1 MIRVDERCDRIRV
14 NRAFMSEDSGNE
26 SLRGVIALCI
36 TIFFIDAA
44 NASSIPLYPF
54 FARSLGA
61 SVSLIGA
68 LASSTGLTMVL
79 LSIPLGSLSD
89 RLGRKRIMQ
98 LGIACF
104 IVAPLL
110 YTFASEPLHLL
121 PARIVMGVAMG
132 STFSIG
138 FVYATEIAPKNRRG
152 LAQGLYLTSM
162 GTGFTVGPLIGGFAA
177 KAVGYSSAF
186 YITAGLAACGF
197 IALLFAPEKKMDF
210 TLPARSPFEGFR
222 GLIGNPR
229 LLSAGVAN
237 FFNSMIFNT
246 VMIFFPLYGIS
257 IGLDEPQVGM
267 GLTVRGLASTATRI
281 PAGMAMSRLG
291 ALKLMALGLGASA
304 IMILAIPAFDALVF
318 LSVILGLQ
326 GIFYGIYLTS
336 ANTFVTE
343 VAPEGMEGASMG
355 VFSTFSNVSGIV
367 SPIVLGLVAEAW
379 GIGATFRV
387 SFGLAVVGLVILSVF
402 SRMNA
407 RPRSP

>member
-1 MIRVDERCDRIRV
+1 
-14 NRAFMSEDSGNE
+14 MSEDSGNG

-61 SVSLIGA
+61 SVALIGA

-79 LSIPLGSLSD
+79 CSIPLGSLSD

-104 IVAPLL
+104 IMAPLI
-110 YTFASEPLHLL
+110 YTFASDPLHLL
-121 PARIVMGVAMG
+121 PARIIWGVAMG

-162 GTGFTVGPLIGGFAA
+162 GIGFTVGPLVGGFTA
-177 KAVGYSSAF
+177 KALGYSSAF
-186 YITAGLAACGF
+186 YVTAGLAACGF
-197 IALLFAPEKKMDF
+197 IALLFVPEKKIDF
-210 TLPARSPFEGFR
+210 AMPAHSPFAGFR
-222 GLIGNPR
+222 GIIGNPR

-267 GLTVRGLASTATRI
+267 GLTVRGLASTVTRI

-291 ALKLMALGLGASA
+291 ALKMMAFGLGASA
-304 IMILAIPAFDALVF
+304 MMILAIPVFDALVL

-367 SPIVLGLVAEAW
+367 SPIVLGVVAEAW
-379 GIGATFRV
+379 GIDATFRV
-387 SFGLAVVGLVILSVF
+387 SFGLAVVGLVILGVF

>member
-1 MIRVDERCDRIRV
+1 
-14 NRAFMSEDSGNE
+14 MSEESGDE

-36 TIFFIDAA
+36 TIFFVDAA

-61 SVSLIGA
+61 SVALIGA
-68 LASSTGLTMVL
+68 LASSTGLTTVL
-79 LSIPLGSLSD
+79 LSIPLGSMSD

-104 IVAPLL
+104 ILAPLV

-121 PARIVMGVAMG
+121 PARIIWGVAMG

-162 GTGFTVGPLIGGFAA
+162 GIGFTVGPLIGGFAA
-177 KAVGYSSAF
+177 KAAGYSSA
-186 YITAGLAACGF
+186 YYLTAGLAACGF
-197 IALLFAPEKKMDF
+197 IALLFVPENKIDPA
-210 TLPARSPFEGFR
+210 LPARSPFAGFR
-222 GLIGNPR
+222 ALIGNPR

-237 FFNSMIFNT
+237 FFNSTIYT
-246 VMIFFPLYGIS
+246 TIMIFFPLYGIS

-267 GLTVRGLASTATRI
+267 GLTVRGLASTVTRI
-281 PAGMAMSRLG
+281 PAGMAISRMG
-291 ALKLMALGLGASA
+291 ALKLMTFGLGASA
-304 IMILAIPAFDALVF
+304 LMILAIPAFDALVL

-326 GIFYGIYLTS
+326 GISYGIYLTS
-336 ANTFVTE
+336 SNTFVTE

-367 SPIVLGLVAEAW
+367 SPIVLGVAAEAW
-379 GIGATFRV
+379 GINATFRV
-387 SFGLAVVGLVILSVF
+387 SFGLAVVGLVILGVF

-407 RPRSP
+407 GPRSP

>member
-1 MIRVDERCDRIRV
+1 VDERRDRIRV
-14 NRAFMSEDSGNE
+14 NRAFMSEDSGNQ
-26 SLRGVIALCI
+26 SLRGVIALCV

-44 NASSIPLYPF
+44 NASAIPLYPF

-61 SVSLIGA
+61 SVTLIGA
-68 LASSTGLTMVL
+68 LVSSTGLTTVL

-98 LGIACF
+98 FGIACS
-104 IVAPLL
+104 ILAPLL

-121 PARIVMGVAMG
+121 PARIVLGVATG

-138 FVYATEIAPKNRRG
+138 FVYVTEIAPKNQRG

-162 GTGFTVGPLIGGFAA
+162 GAGFTVGPLVGGFAA
-177 KAVGYSSAF
+177 KAMGYSSAF

-197 IALLFAPEKKMDF
+197 IALLFAPEKEIDS
-210 TLPARSPFEGFR
+210 TIPARSPFAGFR
-222 GLIGNPR
+222 SLIGNPG

-257 IGLDEPQVGM
+257 IGLDESQVGM
-267 GLTVRGLASTATRI
+267 GLTVRGLASTVTRI
-281 PAGMAMSRLG
+281 PAGMAISRLG
-291 ALKLMALGLGASA
+291 ALKMMAFGLGASA
-304 IMILAIPAFDALVF
+304 VMILAVPAFDTLVL

-355 VFSTFSNVSGIV
+355 VFSTFSNISGIV
-367 SPIVLGLVAEAW
+367 SPIVLGAVAEAW
-379 GIGATFRV
+379 GIDATFSV
-387 SFGLAVVGLVILSVF
+387 SFGLAVVGMVILSVI
-402 SRMNA
+402 SRLNA

>member
-1 MIRVDERCDRIRV
+1 VDERRDRIRV

-26 SLRGVIALCI
+26 SLRGVIALCV

-44 NASSIPLYPF
+44 NASAIPLYPF

-61 SVSLIGA
+61 SVALIGA
-68 LASSTGLTMVL
+68 LASSTGLTTVL
-79 LSIPLGSLSD
+79 LSIPLGSMSD

-98 LGIACF
+98 VGITCA
-104 IVAPLL
+104 ILAPLL
-110 YTFASEPLHLL
+110 YTSASEPLHLL
-121 PARIVMGVAMG
+121 PARIILGVAMG
-132 STFSIG
+132 STFTMG
-138 FVYATEIAPKNRRG
+138 FVYVTEIAPKGQRG

-162 GTGFTVGPLIGGFAA
+162 GSGFTIGPLIGGFAA
-177 KAVGYSSAF
+177 KSLGYSSAF
-186 YITAGLAACGF
+186 YITAALAACGF
-197 IALLFAPEKKMDF
+197 VALLFTPEKEIDS
-210 TLPARSPFEGFR
+210 TVVSRGPFEGFR
-222 GLIGNPR
+222 GLLGNSR
-229 LLSAGVAN
+229 LLAAGVSN

-257 IGLDEPQVGM
+257 IGFDESQVGM

-291 ALKLMALGLGASA
+291 ALRLMAFGLGASA
-304 IMILAIPAFDALVF
+304 LMILAIPAFDALVL
-318 LSVILGLQ
+318 LSLILGLQ

-336 ANTFVTE
+336 ANTYVTE

-367 SPIVLGLVAEAW
+367 SPIVLGTLAEAW
-379 GIGATFRV
+379 GLDTTFRV
-387 SFGLAVVGLVILSVF
+387 SFGLAVVGLIILSVF
-402 SRMNA
+402 SRMNV

>member
-1 MIRVDERCDRIRV
+1 MDERRDRIRV
-14 NRAFMSEDSGNE
+14 NTAFMSDDSGNQ
-26 SLRGVIALCI
+26 SLRGVIALCV

-44 NASSIPLYPF
+44 NASAIPLYPF

-61 SVSLIGA
+61 SVALIGA
-68 LASSTGLTMVL
+68 LVSSTGLTTVL

-98 LGIACF
+98 FGIVCA
-104 IVAPLL
+104 ILAPLL

-121 PARIVMGVAMG
+121 PARIVLGVATG

-162 GTGFTVGPLIGGFAA
+162 GTGFTVGPLVGGFAA
-177 KAVGYSSAF
+177 KTMGYSSAF

-197 IALLFAPEKKMDF
+197 IALLFAPEKEIDS
-210 TLPARSPFEGFR
+210 TIPARSPFAGFR
-222 GLIGNPR
+222 SLIGNPG

-246 VMIFFPLYGIS
+246 IMIFFPLYGIS
-257 IGLDEPQVGM
+257 IGLDESQVGM
-267 GLTVRGLASTATRI
+267 GLTVRGLASTVTRI

-291 ALKLMALGLGASA
+291 ALRMMVFGLGASA
-304 IMILAIPAFDALVF
+304 VIILAVPAFDALVL

-367 SPIVLGLVAEAW
+367 SPIVLGAVAEAW
-379 GIGATFRV
+379 GIDATFSV
-387 SFGLAVVGLVILSVF
+387 SFGLAVVGMVVLSVI

>member
-1 MIRVDERCDRIRV
+1 
-14 NRAFMSEDSGNE
+14 MSEDSGNE
-26 SLRGVIALCI
+26 SLRGVIALCV

-61 SVSLIGA
+61 SVALIGA
-68 LASSTGLTMVL
+68 LASSTGLTTVL

-104 IVAPLL
+104 ILAPLL
-110 YTFASEPLHLL
+110 YTFASEPLQLL
-121 PARIVMGVAMG
+121 PARIIFGVAMG

-152 LAQGLYLTSM
+152 FAQGLYLTSM
-162 GTGFTVGPLIGGFAA
+162 GIGFTVGPLIGGFAA
-177 KAVGYSSAF
+177 KAAGYSSAF
-186 YITAGLAACGF
+186 YITACLAACGF
-197 IALLFAPEKKMDF
+197 VALLFVPEKIDS
-210 TLPARSPFEGFR
+210 TLPARSPFAGFR
-222 GLIGNPR
+222 RIIGNPR
-229 LLSAGVAN
+229 ILSAGVAN

-267 GLTVRGLASTATRI
+267 GLTVRGLASTVTRI
-281 PAGMAMSRLG
+281 PAGMAISRMG
-291 ALKLMALGLGASA
+291 ALKLMAFGLGASA
-304 IMILAIPAFDALVF
+304 LMILAIPAFDALVL

-326 GIFYGIYLTS
+326 GISYGIYLTS
-336 ANTFVTE
+336 SNTFVTE

-367 SPIVLGLVAEAW
+367 SPIVLGVVAEAW
-379 GIGATFRV
+379 GIDSTFRV

-407 RPRSP
+407 GPRSP

>member
-1 MIRVDERCDRIRV
+1 
-14 NRAFMSEDSGNE
+14 MSEDSGNE

-61 SVSLIGA
+61 SVALIGA

-138 FVYATEIAPKNRRG
+138 FVYATEIAPKDRRG

-162 GTGFTVGPLIGGFAA
+162 GTGFTVGPLLGGFAA

-186 YITAGLAACGF
+186 YIPAGLAACGF
-197 IALLFAPEKKMDF
+197 IALLFAPEKKIIS
-210 TLPARSPFEGFR
+210 TLSARSPFEGFR

-267 GLTVRGLASTATRI
+267 GLTVRGLASTVTRI
-281 PAGMAMSRLG
+281 PVGMAISRLG

-304 IMILAIPAFDALVF
+304 LMILAIPAFDALVL

-326 GIFYGIYLTS
+326 GISYGIYLTS
-336 ANTFVTE
+336 SNTFVTE

-367 SPIVLGLVAEAW
+367 SPVVLGVAAEAW
-379 GIGATFRV
+379 GIDATFRV
-387 SFGLAVVGLVILSVF
+387 SFGLAVAGLVILGVL

>member
-1 MIRVDERCDRIRV
+1 
-14 NRAFMSEDSGNE
+14 
-26 SLRGVIALCI
+26 
-36 TIFFIDAA
+36 
-44 NASSIPLYPF
+44 
-54 FARSLGA
+54 
-61 SVSLIGA
+61 
-68 LASSTGLTMVL
+68 
-79 LSIPLGSLSD
+79 
-89 RLGRKRIMQ
+89 MQ

-121 PARIVMGVAMG
+121 PARIALGVAMG

-138 FVYATEIAPKNRRG
+138 FVYVTEIAPKNRRG

-162 GTGFTVGPLIGGFAA
+162 GAGFTVGPLVGGLAA

-186 YITAGLAACGF
+186 YLTAGLAACGF
-197 IALLFAPEKKMDF
+197 IALLFAPEKKIVSTM
-210 TLPARSPFEGFR
+210 PNRSPFEGFR

-229 LLSAGVAN
+229 LLSAGIAN

-257 IGLDEPQVGM
+257 IGLDEAQVGM
-267 GLTVRGLASTATRI
+267 GLTVRGLASTVTRI

-291 ALKLMALGLGASA
+291 ALKMMAFGLGASA
-304 IMILAIPAFDALVF
+304 LMILAIPAFDALVF
-318 LSVILGLQ
+318 LSMILGLQ
-326 GIFYGIYLTS
+326 GISYGIYLTS

-367 SPIVLGLVAEAW
+367 SPIVLGVVAEIW

-387 SFGLAVVGLVILSVF
+387 SFVLAVVGLVILSVF

>member
-1 MIRVDERCDRIRV
+1 
-14 NRAFMSEDSGNE
+14 MSEDSGNG

-61 SVSLIGA
+61 SVALIGA

-79 LSIPLGSLSD
+79 CSIPLGSLSD

-104 IVAPLL
+104 IMAPLI
-110 YTFASEPLHLL
+110 YTFASDPLHLL
-121 PARIVMGVAMG
+121 PARIIWGVAMG

-162 GTGFTVGPLIGGFAA
+162 GIGFTVGPLVGGFTA
-177 KAVGYSSAF
+177 KALGYSSAF
-186 YITAGLAACGF
+186 YVTAGLAACGF
-197 IALLFAPEKKMDF
+197 IALLFVPEKKIDF
-210 TLPARSPFEGFR
+210 TMPAHSPFAGFR
-222 GLIGNPR
+222 GIIGNPR

-267 GLTVRGLASTATRI
+267 GLTVRGLASTVTRI

-291 ALKLMALGLGASA
+291 ALKLMAFGLGASA
-304 IMILAIPAFDALVF
+304 MMILAIPVFDALVL

-367 SPIVLGLVAEAW
+367 SPIVLGVVAEAW
-379 GIGATFRV
+379 GIDATFRV

>member
-1 MIRVDERCDRIRV
+1 MDERRDHIRV
-14 NRAFMSEDSGNE
+14 NRAYMSDDSGNQ
-26 SLRGVIALCI
+26 SLRGVIALCV

-44 NASSIPLYPF
+44 NASAIPLYPF

-61 SVSLIGA
+61 SVALIGA
-68 LASSTGLTMVL
+68 LVSSTGLTTVL

-98 LGIACF
+98 FGIVCS
-104 IVAPLL
+104 ILAPLL

-121 PARIVMGVAMG
+121 PARIVLGVATG

-162 GTGFTVGPLIGGFAA
+162 GAGFTVGPLVGGFAA
-177 KAVGYSSAF
+177 KAMGYSSAF

-197 IALLFAPEKKMDF
+197 IALLFAPEKEIDS
-210 TLPARSPFEGFR
+210 TIPARSPFAGFWS
-222 GLIGNPR
+222 LIGNPG

-257 IGLDEPQVGM
+257 IGLDESQVGM
-267 GLTVRGLASTATRI
+267 GLTVRGLASTVTRI

-291 ALKLMALGLGASA
+291 AMKMMAFGLGASA
-304 IMILAIPAFDALVF
+304 VMILAVPAFDALVL

-367 SPIVLGLVAEAW
+367 SPIVLGAVAEAW
-379 GIGATFRV
+379 GIDATFRV
-387 SFGLAVVGLVILSVF
+387 SFGLAVVGMVILSVI

>member
-1 MIRVDERCDRIRV
+1 M
-14 NRAFMSEDSGNE
+14 
-26 SLRGVIALCI
+26 
-36 TIFFIDAA
+36 
-44 NASSIPLYPF
+44 
-54 FARSLGA
+54 
-61 SVSLIGA
+61 
-68 LASSTGLTMVL
+68 
-79 LSIPLGSLSD
+79 
-89 RLGRKRIMQ
+89 GRKRIMQ

-104 IVAPLL
+104 TLAPLL
-110 YTFASEPLHLL
+110 YTLASEPLHLL

-138 FVYATEIAPKNRRG
+138 FVYVTEIAPKNRRG

-162 GTGFTVGPLIGGFAA
+162 GAGFTVGPLVGGFAA

-197 IALLFAPEKKMDF
+197 IALLFTPEKKMDF
-210 TLPARSPFEGFR
+210 TMPTRSPFEGFR
-222 GLIGNPR
+222 GLLGNPR

-267 GLTVRGLASTATRI
+267 GLTVRGLASTVTRI

-291 ALKLMALGLGASA
+291 ALKMMAFGLGASA
-304 IMILAIPAFDALVF
+304 MMILAIPAFDALVF

-387 SFGLAVVGLVILSVF
+387 SFGLAVVGLVILGVF

-407 RPRSP
+407 GPRSP